1 MKSLAGFKIALPFAI
16 ALLGLVSLGVLSYR
30 NFADQKDNQ
39 RRVEQTLVVLDE
51 LEDLQS
57 LLQYGL
63 QGARGYLLSGDH
75 EFVDLYDWA
84 HVRLQPKLDR
94 FRSLTVDNPR
104 QQQRLRDL
112 APLVAAEFNAAKELV
127 TSYERGRIASLA
139 EQDAARELYSI
150 ERRLNTLIWEMRRE
164 AETRLKAQQASATSH
179 ARRLAHL
186 IVAFAV
192 FALVVIG
199 LVAVVLWRDFSAR
212 RRFEAALRE
221 SEARNRAILNTAQ
234 DAVMTFN
241 ERGVLESVNP
251 AAERMFGYAAHELIG
266 KRYTVLMPEAERE
279 SRGARLGRYL
289 ETGRGLIATGQ
300 EDIGQRKDGSVFP
313 LEYSAGE
320 TELASGRHF
329 TAIIRDISR
338 RKRVEES
345 LREAWGKLLHSNRD
359 LESFAAVA
367 SHDLQEPLRKI
378 QTFGERLQGS
388 SGAALGEEGLDYLGR
403 MIDAAGRMRA
413 LIQDLLAL
421 SRISA
426 KTGTLVPVDLG
437 RVAHEV
443 VADLDLRITQ
453 NGATVEVGPLPTIEA
468 DGLQMRQLLQNLI
481 GNALKYRRP
490 EEPPVV
496 KVWNGYP
503 SASAESGETEPGAN
517 GLCQINVE
525 DNGIGFDEK
534 YLDRIFNPFQRLH
547 GRDRYEGSGI
557 GLSICRRIVERH
569 GGTITARS
577 APGHGS
583 TFIVRLPLRQRPEKN
598 LYGQAA

>member
-1 MKSLAGFKIALPFAI
+1 MKSLAGFKIALPFVM
-16 ALLGLVSLGVLSYR
+16 ALMGLVSLGVLSYR

-39 RRVEQTLVVLDE
+39 RSVEQTLVVLDE

-57 LLQYGL
+57 VLQYGL
-63 QGARGYLLSGDH
+63 QGARGYLLSGDR

-84 HVRLQPKLDR
+84 HVQLQAKLER
-94 FRSLTVDNPR
+94 FRSLSVDSSR

-112 APLVAAEFNAAKELV
+112 GPLVAAEFNAAKELV
-127 TSYERGRIASLA
+127 TSYERGQIASRA
-139 EQDAARELYSI
+139 EQDASRELYSI
-150 ERRLNTLIWEMRRE
+150 ERRLNALIWGMRRE
-164 AETRLKAQQASATSH
+164 AETRLKGQQASATSH

-192 FALVVIG
+192 LAVLVIG
-199 LVAVVLWRDFSAR
+199 LVAVILWRDFSAR
-212 RRFEAALRE
+212 RRFEAALKE

-241 ERGVLESVNP
+241 EKGVLESLNP
-251 AAERMFGYAAHELIG
+251 AAGRMFGYAAGELIG
-266 KRYTVLMPEAERE
+266 EKYTILMPEAERE

-289 ETGRGLIATGQ
+289 ETGRGLLATDQ
-300 EDIGQRKDGSVFP
+300 EAVGQRKDGNIFP
-313 LEYSAGE
+313 LEYSVGE

-345 LREAWGKLLHSNRD
+345 LREASGKLLHSNRD
-359 LESFAAVA
+359 LENFATVA

-378 QTFGERLQGS
+378 QTFGELLQVN
-388 SGAALGEEGLDYLGR
+388 SGVALGASGLDYLGR

-421 SRISA
+421 SRVSV
-426 KTGTLVPVDLG
+426 KTESLAPVDLVK
-437 RVAHEV
+437 VAHEV

-453 NGATVEVGPLPTIEA
+453 YGATVEVGSLPTIEA
-468 DGLQMRQLLQNLI
+468 DGIQMRQLLQNLI

-496 KVWNGYP
+496 KVWSSYAG
-503 SASAESGETEPGAN
+503 ASAERDATAPGVD
-517 GLCQINVE
+517 GLCQIHVE

-534 YLDRIFNPFQRLH
+534 YLDRIFDPFQRLH

-569 GGTITARS
+569 SGTITARS
-577 APGHGS
+577 VPGQGS
-583 TFIVRLPLRQRPEKN
+583 TFIVQLPLRQRRERN

>member
-39 RRVEQTLVVLDE
+39 RRVEQTLAVLDE

-63 QGARGYLLSGDH
+63 QGARGYLLSGDR

-84 HVRLQPKLDR
+84 DMQLQPKLDD
-94 FRSLTVDNPR
+94 FRSVSVDSSR

-112 APLVAAEFNAAKELV
+112 APLVAAEFKAAGELV
-127 TSYERGRIASLA
+127 TSYERGQIASPA

-150 ERRLNTLIWEMRRE
+150 EKRLDTLIWEMRRE

-192 FALVVIG
+192 FAMLVIG
-199 LVAVVLWRDFSAR
+199 LVGVVLRRDFSAR
-212 RRFEAALRE
+212 RRFEAALKE
-221 SEARNRAILNTAQ
+221 SEARNRAILSTAQ
-234 DAVMTFN
+234 DAVITFD
-241 ERGVLESVNP
+241 ETGVLGSVNP
-251 AAERMFGYAAHELIG
+251 AAERMFGYAAQELIG
-266 KRYTVLMPEAERE
+266 KRYTVLMPEAKRE
-279 SRGARLGRYL
+279 SRGERLARYL

-300 EDIGQRKDGSVFP
+300 EDLGQRRDGNIFP
-313 LEYSAGE
+313 FEYSVGE

-345 LREAWGKLLHSNRD
+345 LREASGKLLHSNRD
-359 LESFAAVA
+359 LESFATVA

-378 QTFGERLQGS
+378 QTFGERLQVS
-388 SGAALGEEGLDYLGR
+388 CRAALGEEGLDYLGR
-403 MIDAAGRMRA
+403 MIDAAGRMRT

-421 SRISA
+421 STLSA
-426 KTGTLVPVDLG
+426 KTESLAPVDLG

-453 NGATVEVGPLPTIEA
+453 SGARVEIGPLPTIEA
-468 DGLQMRQLLQNLI
+468 DGRQMRQLLQNLI
-481 GNALKYRRP
+481 GNALKYRRL

-496 KVWNGYP
+496 KVWSGYP
-503 SASAESGETEPGAN
+503 STSAEPGATN
-517 GLCQINVE
+517 PGGLCQINVE

-577 APGHGS
+577 MPGHGS
-583 TFIVRLPLRQRPEKN
+583 TFMVRLPLRQRPEKN